1 MFHRRG
7 RRERRE
13 LKGEIFMHDTSNEL
27 RYFDKEEEIPK
38 GYNQILDDL
47 QAEAKKILEANN
59 NQPVIVNK
67 NNSIKLYYW
76 NRSIR
81 KKKKLRKI
89 QKLSRKI
96 NR

>member
-1 MFHRRG
+1 
-7 RRERRE
+7 
-13 LKGEIFMHDTSNEL
+13 MHDTSNEL
-27 RYFDKEEEIPK
+27 RYIDKEEEIPK